1 MRSVTGSVLLVAVL
15 CAGTTNCASEIST
28 EEPGALGQASVPL
41 TAMGASGALYRLTGA
56 TFTIAGPTSSTISTD
71 ALPDSGTID
80 VALNAGAYQI
90 TLQPGWVLERTL
102 LGMTQAVEALL
113 ASTNPMSFAIS
124 DQVVTPVSF
133 VFQVDGD
140 VIPMGQGV
148 LRLGIAVEETGPCMS
163 NAECAPDEF
172 CNLTT
177 GECVPAECVADA
189 DCGAGNWC
197 FTSLSFGN
205 FCVATGSGG
214 LGAPCDGTQYLQLRG
229 PSRLHP
235 DRGWAHLP
243 RVLHRGRAD
252 VRRGRDVRGVPD
264 AGRQPVR
271 RRRLHHAVRCV
282 NRGRLR

>member
-1 MRSVTGSVLLVAVL
+1 MRNVTGSVLLVAVL

-28 EEPGALGQASVPL
+28 EVPGALGQASVPL

-56 TFTIAGPTSSTISTD
+56 TFTVAGPTSSNDLDRCSAGFGDDRRRAQCRRLSDHAAARLGPGAD
-71 ALPDSGTID
+71 APRHDPGGGSG
-80 VALNAGAYQI
+80 AGFGQSDE
-90 TLQPGWVLERTL
+90 LRD
-102 LGMTQAVEALL
+102 
-113 ASTNPMSFAIS
+113 FS

-163 NAECAPDEF
+163 DAECAPDEF

-177 GECVPAECVADA
+177 GECVPAECDADA

-214 LGAPCDGTQYLQLRG
+214 LGVPCDGNNIFSCEAHLACIQIGAG
-229 PSRLHP
+229 PPATRSAPWPRRCAARARCARRSRRRTATRPTSALASCREVRERSRL
-235 DRGWAHLP
+235 R
-243 RVLHRGRAD
+243 
-252 VRRGRDVRGVPD
+252 
-264 AGRQPVR
+264 
-271 RRRLHHAVRCV
+271 
-282 NRGRLR
+282 